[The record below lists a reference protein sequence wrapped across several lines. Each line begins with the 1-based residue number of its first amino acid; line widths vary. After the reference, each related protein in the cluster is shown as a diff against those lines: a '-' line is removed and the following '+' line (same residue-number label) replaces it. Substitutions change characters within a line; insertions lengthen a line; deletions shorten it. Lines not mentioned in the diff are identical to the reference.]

1 MKRLILA
8 TRNAHKVEEMR
19 ELLAALPVEIVGMEA
34 YPGAP
39 EPEETGETFG
49 ENARIKAVAAAR
61 LSGEFSLADDSGI
74 CIDALGGRP
83 GVRSARWSGP
93 GSTADD
99 WIARTLSEM
108 DGVPADRRTA
118 RYVCALA
125 LCDSSGRVVA
135 ESEGVFEGRIAD
147 FPRGSRGFGYD
158 PIFLVGDGTQRMA
171 AELLPSEKHA
181 MGHRGAA
188 VRALL
193 PALREWADRR

>member
-39 EPEETGETFG
+39 EPEETGETFA

-83 GVRSARWSGP
+83 GVRSARWAGP
-93 GSTADD
+93 DSTAAD
-99 WIARTLSEM
+99 WITKTLAEM

-125 LCDSSGRVVA
+125 LCDSSGLVVA
-135 ESEGVFEGRIAD
+135 ESEGIFEGRIAD

-158 PIFLVGDGTQRMA
+158 PIFLVSDGTQRMA
-171 AELLPSEKHA
+171 AELLSSEKHA